1 MLKLNENQKG
11 SFKILSGMT
20 TPPIVSIVGNSGS
33 GKTTLIEKL
42 IPEIIKRGLRVGTIK
57 HDVHGFDMD
66 KPGKDSWRHKQAGA
80 SIIIISSPSKIGMV
94 MDVDYDHKPDELLP
108 LFPNVDIILTEGYK
122 FENNP
127 KLEIFRPEITKEPL
141 CKDDEYLLAL
151 ISDSSVNL
159 DVPIFSTDDINGV
172 AEFLISHFKLDGL
185 VKSQNQRQSKKLQ
198 IQGAQI
204 RRNKAYL

>member
-57 HDVHGFDMD
+57 HDVHGFNMD